1 MRAAE
6 RDCFID
12 VANMARDV
20 RDTVITLRLA
30 LQGDATGFSA
40 EMVAAVCHVAGWA
53 ERQAEEAVE
62 LSDRA
67 LARLEGR
74 ADG

>member
-1 MRAAE
+1 MRADE
-6 RDCFID
+6 RDGIID
-12 VANMARDV
+12 VSNMVRDV
-20 RDTVITLRLA
+20 RDTVITLRHA

-53 ERQAEEAVE
+53 ERQAEEAVD

-74 ADG
+74 ADV